1 MEYKAYAC
9 DKVAHSFFFPIDWHH
24 HNQPATPTDDMY
36 SSSSTQVGETMP
48 PISSVIY
55 GGEAM
60 KPESKDTPRL
70 KLQPVKPDGA

>member
-1 MEYKAYAC
+1 
-9 DKVAHSFFFPIDWHH
+9 
-24 HNQPATPTDDMY
+24 MY